1 MMVRER
7 WGSGYSKGGGRCSFG
22 AEGEKLVL
30 DSFVF
35 NINTSEL

>member
-1 MMVRER
+1 MRER
-7 WGSGYSKGGGRCSFG
+7 WESGYSKGRGATPSERGG
-22 AEGEKLVL
+22 KLVL